1 MQDNFQQSSMPH
13 YSTATSIDGNG
24 TNEGHCSF
32 TTKYHGQGHTPIK
45 IYPSLSTFLLLSQT
59 QNNKTAIDSNLAE
72 SFFHFLGPKCDFL
85 DAEKL
90 AQGIEISTVFS
101 FFFSLSFFLRRKRGS
116 GVRYHEVSIS
126 TQVPDSYSDAV
137 PRQWMREERL
147 VIAFCSFWLICN
159 DSFLFHSAHRR

>member
-101 FFFSLSFFLRRKRGS
+101 FFSLSLSFFDEKE
-116 GVRYHEVSIS
+116 GVVYDTTRFPSQPKYQTVIQTLYHG
-126 TQVPDSYSDAV
+126 
-137 PRQWMREERL
+137 
-147 VIAFCSFWLICN
+147 N
-159 DSFLFHSAHRR
+159 G

>member
-85 DAEKL
+85 DAGKL
-90 AQGIEISTVFS
+90 AQGIEISTVF
-101 FFFSLSFFLRRKRGS
+101 FFFLSLFLSSTKKREWCTIPRGFHLHPSTRQLFRRCTTAMDEGRA
-116 GVRYHEVSIS
+116 IS
-126 TQVPDSYSDAV
+126 DCILPILAY
-137 PRQWMREERL
+137 L
-147 VIAFCSFWLICN
+147 L
-159 DSFLFHSAHRR
+159 

>member
-101 FFFSLSFFLRRKRGS
+101 FFFLSLFLFRRKRGS

-137 PRQWMREERL
+137 PRQWMREERISDCIL
-147 VIAFCSFWLICN
+147 PILANLQ
-159 DSFLFHSAHRR
+159 

>member
-45 IYPSLSTFLLLSQT
+45 IYPSLSTFHLLSQT

-90 AQGIEISTVFS
+90 AQGIEISTIFS
-101 FFFSLSFFLRRKRGS
+101 LFFLSLSFFDEKE
-116 GVRYHEVSIS
+116 GVVYDTTRLPSQPKYQTVIQTLYHG
-126 TQVPDSYSDAV
+126 
-137 PRQWMREERL
+137 
-147 VIAFCSFWLICN
+147 N
-159 DSFLFHSAHRR
+159 G

>member
-72 SFFHFLGPKCDFL
+72 SFFSFPGSKVRLSRRG
-85 DAEKL
+85 EVG
-90 AQGIEISTVFS
+90 QG
-101 FFFSLSFFLRRKRGS
+101 
-116 GVRYHEVSIS
+116 
-126 TQVPDSYSDAV
+126 
-137 PRQWMREERL
+137 
-147 VIAFCSFWLICN
+147 N
-159 DSFLFHSAHRR
+159 